1 MNYMMKNLWIMLL
14 KINHIINMK
23 DMLPFEFRCKE
34 SGCKAVE
41 VTDEIYSFYCPT
53 TSKYLYKHEVYKFV
67 SLFAK
72 LK

>member
-1 MNYMMKNLWIMLL
+1 MNVMMILILNMKSQ
-14 KINHIINMK
+14 KINNMK

-41 VTDEIYSFYCPT
+41 VTDEVYSFYCPT

>member
-1 MNYMMKNLWIMLL
+1 
-14 KINHIINMK
+14 MK

-41 VTDEIYSFYCPT
+41 VTDEVYSFYCPT